1 MRVATVDGL
10 LTLYYDGS
18 KEPYDE
24 DLHNEWND
32 CYMDQDLPTS
42 WDDSWDLDSWD
53 LSEACKK
60 YMRKRQSWEQIIVV
74 EGVTVIPESTF
85 YDCCKVKRV
94 IFANTVIKIKHTA
107 FFGCKN
113 LIYIKWSINI
123 RVIGINAF
131 GCCDLSS
138 VFLPPRCR
146 EVESFAFCGN
156 KNLTIFHVPQQT
168 VLGIDVVD
176 RTKLMGYSRFEEN
189 RFGMFNSEHN
199 ERNAWVRNI
208 NNDDKYALHR
218 ACCSFQPMINV
229 IFAIIQEQGIR
240 AFSRKNELGLTPS
253 AYLKENPFADITEK
267 EIIHYYIAQMMGE
280 NES

>member
-18 KEPYDE
+18 EELFDDE
-24 DLHNEWND
+24 LNDEWFD
-32 CYMDQDLPTS
+32 KWYEQDLPTK
-42 WDDSWDLDSWD
+42 WDDSWNLDSWD

-60 YMRKRQSWEQIIVV
+60 YVRKRNSWQQIIVV
-74 EGVTVIPESTF
+74 EGVTAIPEYIF
-85 YDCCKVKRV
+85 CDCYKIKRV
-94 IFANTVIKIKHTA
+94 IFANTVIRIKTCA
-107 FFGCKN
+107 FNGCKS

-123 RVIGINAF
+123 KVIGINAF
-131 GCCDLSS
+131 GGCDLSS
-138 VFLPPRCR
+138 VFVPPRCR
-146 EVESFAFCGN
+146 EVDSFAFRGN
-156 KNLTIFHVPQQT
+156 KNLTIFYIPQET
-168 VLGIDVVD
+168 VLGNEVVD
-176 RTKLMGYSRFEEN
+176 GTKLMGYSRFEKN
-189 RFGMFNSEHN
+189 KFGFYNAGSDEI
-199 ERNAWVRNI
+199 NAWVRNI
-208 NNDDKYALHR
+208 NNGDKYALHR

-229 IFAIIQEQGIR
+229 IFTIIQEQGIG